1 MSSHGD
7 VKENVSGCF
16 FSEHSVYIV
25 VNDNW
30 QRKMLNSVHTQ
41 KEDNYHKI
49 SHTMHN
55 DHYNA
60 CSQQSAEDR
69 TLGKHQWL
77 KQLVLTFLHDVGGRS
92 AHC

>member
-1 MSSHGD
+1 
-7 VKENVSGCF
+7 
-16 FSEHSVYIV
+16 
-25 VNDNW
+25 
-30 QRKMLNSVHTQ
+30 MLNSVHTQ

-69 TLGKHQWL
+69 TLGKHQ
-77 KQLVLTFLHDVGGRS
+77 
-92 AHC
+92 